1 MTLRVG
7 DKAPDFELRDQHG
20 ASVRLST
27 LLGQK
32 PVVLFFYPKDDSPIC
47 TREVCAFRDAHA
59 GFAAAGAEVLGISMD
74 GMESH
79 NLFSSK
85 HALPYRILSDEKK
98 DVLALYGV
106 KTILGFMPER
116 VTFVIGKDGVIRH
129 VYSAMLRG
137 TKHAEEALAAL
148 RKIT

>member
-20 ASVRLST
+20 AMVRLST

-32 PVVLFFYPKDDSPIC
+32 PVVLFFYPRDDSPIC
-47 TREVCAFRDAHA
+47 TREVCAFRDAYA
-59 GFAAAGAEVLGISMD
+59 DFAAAGAEVLGISMD
-74 GMESH
+74 GTESH
-79 NLFSSK
+79 ESFSAK
-85 HALPYRILSDEKK
+85 HGLPYRILSDGKK
-98 DVLALYGV
+98 EVLALYGI

-129 VYSAMLRG
+129 VYNALLRG
-137 TKHAEEALAAL
+137 AKHAEGALAAL
-148 RKIT
+148 KKLS

>member
-20 ASVRLST
+20 DMVRLSV

-32 PVVLFFYPKDDSPIC
+32 PVALFFYPRDNSPIC

-59 GFAAAGAEVLGISMD
+59 EFAAAGAEVLGISMD
-74 GMESH
+74 GTESH
-79 NLFSSK
+79 EDFSAK
-85 HALPYRILSDEKK
+85 HGLPYRLLSDEKK
-98 DVLALYGV
+98 EVLALYGI
-106 KTILGFMPER
+106 KTMLGFMPER

-129 VYSAMLRG
+129 VYNALLRG

-148 RKIT
+148 KKLS